1 MRALPSA
8 RVGWLALALA
18 STLTS
23 TLRAQG
29 GGGPPVYAE
38 YRADA
43 IVGRGTS
50 VQGGAGVSLPLGV
63 YVRLAVD
70 ASAGATWRDATTRAS
85 GRVDAIGRFL
95 LDPFREVP
103 VALSL
108 GGGVSVPYVDKQSQV
123 RPYLLLVVD
132 VEGRTRGP
140 VTPALQIGLGG
151 GTRVGLVLRTSTG
164 RWR

>member
-1 MRALPSA
+1 MTA
-8 RVGWLALALA
+8 V
-18 STLTS
+18 
-23 TLRAQG
+23 LRARSVWLLLTLAFTSAPVVLAQ
-29 GGGPPVYAE
+29 GGPPVYAE

-43 IVGRGTS
+43 IAGRGTAA
-50 VQGGAGVSLPLGV
+50 QGGGGVSVPLGI

-70 ASAGATWRDATTRAS
+70 ASAGATWRDGTTRAS

-108 GGGVSVPYVDKQSQV
+108 GGGVSVPYADGDSRV
-123 RPYLLLVVD
+123 RPYLTLVVD
-132 VEGRTRGP
+132 LEGRARGP
-140 VTPALQIGLGG
+140 ISPAVQLGLGG
-151 GTRVGLVLRTSTG
+151 GARVGVVLRASTG